1 MVTTAITDAAS
12 DATLR
17 ELAVAIVV
25 AFVLTMATVGVA
37 TWAILRAGR
46 LPSPMSLVVALALLS
61 MLALVAF
68 VFTGTESLLTITAT
82 GVGALAGAVST
93 QFRGKDEGDNSP
105 SSK

>member
-1 MVTTAITDAAS
+1 MS
-12 DATLR
+12 EATLR
-17 ELAVAIVV
+17 ELALALVI

-37 TWAILRAGR
+37 MWAILRAGR

-82 GVGALAGAVST
+82 GVGALAGAVSA
-93 QFRGKDEGDNSP
+93 QFGDHKPNDESEGRP
-105 SSK
+105 HGE